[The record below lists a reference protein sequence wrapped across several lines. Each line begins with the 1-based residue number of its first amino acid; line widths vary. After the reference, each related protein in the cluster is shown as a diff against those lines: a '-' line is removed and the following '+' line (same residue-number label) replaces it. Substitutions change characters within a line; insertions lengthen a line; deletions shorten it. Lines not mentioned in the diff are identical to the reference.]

1 MEIRLFGNKTCLN
14 CKIIKKMLKGKKYEY
29 YDIGTV
35 DGLGEFSL
43 LNTNGGVPTL
53 WVDGNVYEG
62 VLEVSN
68 AINKLED
75 K

>member
-1 MEIRLFGNKTCLN
+1 
-14 CKIIKKMLKGKKYEY
+14 MLKGKKYEY